1 MLKVYNMTPV
11 MYLDSLIAGIK
22 MGSTIPVQLAELEFL
37 RKLLIGE
44 IKI

>member
-1 MLKVYNMTPV
+1 MTPV

-22 MGSTIPVQLAELEFL
+22 MNSSIPVQLTELEFL
-37 RKLLIGE
+37 RKLMLGE